1 MKIAVAAIAAYAAA
15 AIAWTDLPTGED
27 KATLNF
33 GAEPAEGATA
43 VYTVMAWI

>member
-15 AIAWTDLPTGED
+15 AIQWTALPTGED

-33 GAEPAEGATA
+33 GAEPAEGAEPL
-43 VYTVMAWI
+43 YHLMAWI